1 MQGFTF
7 SVRSFGGALFY
18 WWEEIY
24 RVDIYRI
31 AFIGHREIYGHC
43 RLEDQI
49 EQIAR
54 DKLCEKEYVEFYVGR
69 NGDFDISVAS
79 AIKRAQ
85 NAVGHHNSCLILLQ
99 PYPMKDDAYY
109 EKFYDEL
116 QYPVDSRTHPK
127 AAITKRNCWMVE
139 NAELLVAF
147 VEEGRNGGAMTT
159 LKYAQKLGVE
169 IINLAIC
176 DE

>member
-1 MQGFTF
+1 M
-7 SVRSFGGALFY
+7 
-18 WWEEIY
+18 E
-24 RVDIYRI
+24 IYRI
-31 AFIGHREIYGHC
+31 AFIGHREIYGHY

-54 DKLCEKEYVEFYVGR
+54 DKLYEKEYVEFYVGH

-99 PYPMKDDAYY
+99 PYPMRDDEYY
-109 EKFYDEL
+109 EKFYDEV
-116 QYPVDSRTHPK
+116 QYPVSFKTYPK
-127 AAITKRNCWMVE
+127 SAITKRNKWMID
-139 NAELLVAF
+139 NSELLIAF
-147 VEEGRNGGAMTT
+147 VEEGRKGGALTT
-159 LKYAQKLGVE
+159 LKYAEKKGVP
-169 IINLAIC
+169 IINLALQ

>member
-1 MQGFTF
+1 M
-7 SVRSFGGALFY
+7 RSFTGAHFFIAEVLY
-18 WWEEIY
+18 S
-24 RVDIYRI
+24 VDIYRI
-31 AFIGHREIYGHC
+31 AFIGHRETYGHY

-54 DKLCEKEYVEFYVGR
+54 DKLYEKEYVEFYVGR

-99 PYPMKDDAYY
+99 PYPMRDDEYY
-109 EKFYDEL
+109 EKFYDEV
-116 QYPVDSRTHPK
+116 QYPVSFKTYPK
-127 AAITKRNCWMVE
+127 SAITKRNKWMVD
-139 NAELLVAF
+139 NSELLVAF
-147 VEEGRNGGAMTT
+147 VEEGRKGGALTT
-159 LKYAQKLGVE
+159 LKYAEKKGVP
-169 IINLAIC
+169 IINLALQ

>member
-1 MQGFTF
+1 M
-7 SVRSFGGALFY
+7 RSFIGAHFFIRG
-18 WWEEIY
+18 EETY
-24 RVDIYRI
+24 RVEIYRI
-31 AFIGHREIYGHC
+31 AFIGHREIYGHYL
-43 RLEDQI
+43 LEDQI

-54 DKLCEKEYVEFYVGR
+54 DKLYEKEYVEFYVGR

-99 PYPMKDDAYY
+99 PYPMKDDEYY
-109 EKFYDEL
+109 EKFYDEV

-127 AAITKRNCWMVE
+127 AAIKKRNRWMIE

-147 VEEGRNGGAMTT
+147 VEKGKNGGAMTT

-169 IINLAIC
+169 IINLALQ